1 MRRAFIAALAALLL
15 LAGGWTA
22 YWHYAAGRIEA
33 ETMAWI
39 AARRLEGF
47 TIIFDQLSVGGF
59 PFDFRVRTQRVLF
72 ARGAPSSAPWEARLP
87 EVTAETRAWDL
98 RRWRL
103 DAPSGGKGRM
113 LPTDVRP
120 LILIEAAT
128 LDGSIE
134 PAANGNDVALAARDL
149 VVEGE
154 VRVTTERATA
164 KVFLPARAPL
174 DHREA
179 GGRAQL
185 RLEKLLLPVEVPR
198 LGRNVESIDATAAL
212 KGAIPP
218 GPPPAALAAW
228 RDSGGTLEVE
238 ALRIVW
244 GALDGSA
251 EGTLALD
258 RELQPVGAGTAR
270 LAGWGDILD
279 ALVASRQMREGD
291 AALARIGLAL
301 MARPGPGGRSQL
313 EAPVTIQNGTLSIA
327 KQRVA
332 RLPRF
337 TWE

>member
-1 MRRAFIAALAALLL
+1 M
-15 LAGGWTA
+15 
-22 YWHYAAGRIEA
+22 
-33 ETMAWI
+33 
-39 AARRLEGF
+39 
-47 TIIFDQLSVGGF
+47 
-59 PFDFRVRTQRVLF
+59 
-72 ARGAPSSAPWEARLP
+72 
-87 EVTAETRAWDL
+87 
-98 RRWRL
+98 
-103 DAPSGGKGRM
+103 
-113 LPTDVRP
+113 
-120 LILIEAAT
+120 
-128 LDGSIE
+128 
-134 PAANGNDVALAARDL
+134 
-149 VVEGE
+149 VEGE
-154 VRVTTERATA
+154 VRVTTERASA
-164 KVFLPARAPL
+164 KVFLPARPPL
-174 DHREA
+174 DHRDL

-185 RLEKLLLPVEVPR
+185 RLEKLLLPTEVPR
-198 LGRNVESIDATAAL
+198 LGRNVESIDATAAV
-212 KGAIPP
+212 KGAIPAVAP
-218 GPPPAALAAW
+218 GPLAAW

-258 RELQPVGAGTAR
+258 RELQPVGAGMAR